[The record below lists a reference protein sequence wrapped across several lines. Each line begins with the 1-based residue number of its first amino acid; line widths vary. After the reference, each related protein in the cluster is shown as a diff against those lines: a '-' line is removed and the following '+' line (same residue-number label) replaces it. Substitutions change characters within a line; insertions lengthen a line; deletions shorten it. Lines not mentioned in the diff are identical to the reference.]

1 MRIRELREHV
11 LRLLFCMEFHP
22 AEEFEEQAELY
33 TGALLEPSEKEVAYI
48 HDKCSRIFER
58 RAVLDEKINSV
69 ATGWKTERMAKAD
82 LILIRIALY
91 EMTEDE
97 TVPTGVA
104 INEAVELAK
113 RYGSDESARFVNSVL
128 AKLA

>member
-11 LRLLFCMEFHP
+11 LRLLFSMEFHEA
-22 AEEFEEQAELY
+22 AEFDEQAALY
-33 TGALLEPSEKEVAYI
+33 TGALVEPTEKEVAYI
-48 HDKCSRIFER
+48 HDKCAQIFEKR
-58 RAVLDEKINSV
+58 DWLDEKINAV
-69 ATGWKTERMAKAD
+69 ATGWKTDRMSKTD

-91 EMTEDE
+91 EMIEDDE
-97 TVPTGVA
+97 VPTGVA

-113 RYGSDESARFVNSVL
+113 RYGSDDSARFVNGVL

>member
-11 LRLLFCMEFHP
+11 LRLLFSMEFHD
-22 AEEFEEQAELY
+22 ASEFEEQVNLY
-33 TGALLEPSEKEVAYI
+33 TGALAEPAESEVAYI
-48 HDKCSRIFER
+48 HDKCRGIFDR
-58 RAVLDEKINSV
+58 REALDAKINAV
-69 ATGWKTERMAKAD
+69 ATGWKTERMAKTD

-113 RYGSDESARFVNSVL
+113 RYGSDESARFVNGVL

>member
-1 MRIRELREHV
+1 MNRRELREHIF
-11 LRLLFCMEFHP
+11 RLLFCLEFHTP
-22 AEEFEEQAELY
+22 QEVREQTEFYAD
-33 TGALLEPSEKEVAYI
+33 GLLEPSKKDVDYIREKAEKIYGLKA
-48 HDKCSRIFER
+48 S
-58 RAVLDEKINSV
+58 LDEKIDAV
-69 ATGWKTERMAKAD
+69 ATGWKTDRMGKAD

-97 TVPTGVA
+97 DIPTGVA

-113 RYGSDESARFVNSVL
+113 RYGSKDSASFVNGIL

>member
-1 MRIRELREHV
+1 MNRRELREHIF
-11 LRLLFCMEFHP
+11 RLLFCLEFHTP
-22 AEEFEEQAELY
+22 QEVKEQTELY
-33 TGALLEPSEKEVAYI
+33 ADGLLEPSKKDVDYIREKSEKIYEMKEI
-48 HDKCSRIFER
+48 
-58 RAVLDEKINSV
+58 LDEKINAV
-69 ATGWKTERMAKAD
+69 ATGWKTDRMGKAD

-97 TVPTGVA
+97 DIPTGVA

-113 RYGSDESARFVNSVL
+113 RYGSKDSASFVNGIL

>member
-22 AEEFEEQAELY
+22 AEEFE
-33 TGALLEPSEKEVAYI
+33 
-48 HDKCSRIFER
+48 DKCSRIFER

-113 RYGSDESARFVNSVL
+113 RYGSDESARFVNGVL